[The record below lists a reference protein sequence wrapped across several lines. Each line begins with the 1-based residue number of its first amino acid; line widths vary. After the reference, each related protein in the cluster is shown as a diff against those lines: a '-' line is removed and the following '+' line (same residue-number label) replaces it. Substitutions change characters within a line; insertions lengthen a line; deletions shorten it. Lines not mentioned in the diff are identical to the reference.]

1 MCICMYNND
10 DSANASNHDTKDNHH
25 VDIYVHSYLHC
36 HSGLFRDHCSGLWL
50 YLPWVPGMFKSADM
64 GIPIFKQRMSPKLVL
79 TKILLRQY
87 APRHP
92 SNTVE
97 QSPEPG
103 FETKNGS
110 VIEIGLGLPK
120 PFSQEVNNP
129 FIFMKGTLN
138 KPSRNPLLQCLY
150 RAQEI
155 GGPQSPEFYTS
166 STK

>member
-1 MCICMYNND
+1 MIISTLGSRDVQKRRHGNPNFQAKD
-10 DSANASNHDTKDNHH
+10 VTKTRADQNT
-25 VDIYVHSYLHC
+25 
-36 HSGLFRDHCSGLWL
+36 
-50 YLPWVPGMFKSADM
+50 FKL
-64 GIPIFKQRMSPKLVL
+64 Q
-79 TKILLRQY
+79 
-87 APRHP
+87 
-92 SNTVE
+92 
-97 QSPEPG
+97 PG